1 MIQPSI
7 KKLSTVALALWRFS
21 GTPVTHQITAHS
33 PSSKITDLQLEK
45 EREGELERGSCENYV
60 GTRMR
65 AQWQRGQP
73 KSCSVLNTSEHH
85 LSLLNA

>member
-21 GTPVTHQITAHS
+21 GTPVTHQITAHI

-65 AQWQRGQP
+65 AQWQREASQ
-73 KSCSVLNTSEHH
+73 KAAVF
-85 LSLLNA
+85 